1 MLFDKLAG
9 GSISDLSYKTKGQ
22 LMTQIVP
29 SFESQRE
36 CGIRLKNVAALE
48 VVEDPAGA
56 SSTKEKNQGGLG
68 KGRSKRILEHR
79 NTG

>member
-9 GSISDLSYKTKGQ
+9 GSVSDLSYKTKGQ
-22 LMTQIVP
+22 LMTQIIP

-36 CGIRLKNVAALE
+36 CGIRLKNVTALD
-48 VVEDPAGA
+48 VVEEPAGA

-68 KGRSKRILEHR
+68 KGGSRRILEHS